1 MNHLPWPGGSMTEW
15 IFPFIYIVATRRRRT
30 YTTHIMYSIKV
41 LPNYGCCCEEKGPGC
56 ICMYVPPG
64 LFLYS
69 FYYLLSFFLT
79 RTTCRAKRTK
89 RERKKKKKKRVRLV
103 LLVNLDSNGWMI
115 GMTGTWAAAEAAS
128 SNSTTRY

>member
-30 YTTHIMYSIKV
+30 YTTTYYV
-41 LPNYGCCCEEKGPGC
+41 FNKGFTELWLLLRRKRPWLY
-56 ICMYVPPG
+56 MYVCSTRPFS
-64 LFLYS
+64 LF
-69 FYYLLSFFLT
+69 FLLSSFFFLT

>member
-1 MNHLPWPGGSMTEW
+1 L
-15 IFPFIYIVATRRRRT
+15 Y
-30 YTTHIMYSIKV
+30 
-41 LPNYGCCCEEKGPGC
+41 
-56 ICMYVPPG
+56 MYVCSTRPFS
-64 LFLYS
+64 LF
-69 FYYLLSFFLT
+69 FLLSSFFFLT

-128 SNSTTRY
+128 SNSTTRYWYVFIFNMLIAFSRAASYSYSTYGNIHRI